1 MMKANIDRRGRIARG
16 ITGTLCIATGVA
28 MWWLGLPEA
37 TAWRWTLVILC
48 VAAGLFQLFEACC
61 AWCVMRACGFR
72 TPM

>member
-1 MMKANIDRRGRIARG
+1 MKKNIDRRGRIARG
-16 ITGTLCIATGVA
+16 ITGTLCIAAGIAV
-28 MWWLGLPEA
+28 WRLGWPDSTL
-37 TAWRWTLVILC
+37 WRCLLAIGS